1 MFCSKCGSPNEVNA
15 RFCGKCGLAL
25 AGGAGAGAGA
35 GASAADAGTARTTA
49 APAGRRAL
57 DKNPTVALV
66 LSIFLGGLGAGQF
79 YNGDWKKGLAM
90 AAASLTL
97 GLATG
102 GLVSLGVWIWSMADA
117 YKVAKGEWN
126 LW

>member
-1 MFCSKCGSPNEVNA
+1 MFCSKCGSPNDDSA

-25 AGGAGAGAGA
+25 AAGGGASS
-35 GASAADAGTARTTA
+35 GASAEDTGTTRTATAPLGRKAR
-49 APAGRRAL
+49 

-66 LSIFLGGLGAGQF
+66 LSIFLGALGAGQF
-79 YNGDWKKGLAM
+79 YNGDWKKGLVIAVV
-90 AAASLTL
+90 SVTL

-102 GLVSLGVWIWSMADA
+102 GLVSLGVWIWSMVDS